1 MPVRAMTATWGFCVC
16 LAILLGPVLLCAS
29 GCAKDRAAVGRN
41 LLASNADLRHV
52 GVLEQ
57 CTLRCPD
64 LLELVVENHP
74 TLSKVY
80 AIGTDG
86 RIDLGEYGSPRVEGK
101 TLPEI
106 IQLICD
112 ETGTPTPRIRARVAD
127 FRSQYLLLFGE
138 VNGSQRSVPYR
149 GQETVLDLVQRVG
162 GITPGAE
169 PRDVYVVRSHLGDN
183 QRPEVFHVDLQA
195 IVLKNDAKT
204 NIRLLPYDQI
214 YVGETKGAQIE
225 RAIPTWVRGFYRPV
239 FDRKKSAES
248 KRSPDAPAASP
259 WMVGTAN

>member
-1 MPVRAMTATWGFCVC
+1 MPVRIMAATWGFYAC
-16 LAILLGPVLLCAS
+16 LAFALGPVLLCAS

-41 LLASNADLRHV
+41 LLAPAADQRRV

-57 CTLRCPD
+57 YTLRCPD
-64 LLELVVENHP
+64 LLELLIENQP
-74 TLSKVY
+74 NLSKVY
-80 AIGTDG
+80 TIGTDG
-86 RIDLGEYGSPRVEGK
+86 RIDLGEYGNPRVEGK
-101 TLPEI
+101 TLPEV

-112 ETGTPTPRIRARVAD
+112 ETGTPTPQIRARVAD

-149 GQETVLDLVQRVG
+149 GQETVLDLMHRVG
-162 GITPGAE
+162 GITLGAE

-204 NIRLLPYDQI
+204 NIRLLPYDQV

-225 RAIPTWVRGFYRPV
+225 RAIPTWVRNFYRPV
-239 FDRKKSAES
+239 LDRKKSAEP
-248 KRSPDAPAASP
+248 KRPPDSASASA
-259 WMVGTAN
+259 WMTGSN